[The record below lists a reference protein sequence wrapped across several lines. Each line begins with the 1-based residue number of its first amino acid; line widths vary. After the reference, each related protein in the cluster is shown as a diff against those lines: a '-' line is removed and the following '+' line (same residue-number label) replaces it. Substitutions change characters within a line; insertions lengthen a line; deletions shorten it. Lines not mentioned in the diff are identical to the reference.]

1 MINFDG
7 FIADK
12 VYFIISYENDVRL
25 VSHMSISKI
34 YKKAEERKQNH
45 IVGILFGSR
54 SDDDKQNSFFIFF
67 SFITFSVTIAYC
79 I

>member
-1 MINFDG
+1 
-7 FIADK
+7 
-12 VYFIISYENDVRL
+12 
-25 VSHMSISKI
+25 MSISKI

-45 IVGILFGSR
+45 FVGNLFGSR
-54 SDDDKQNSFFIFF
+54 NDDDNNNDKQNSFFIFF

>member
-54 SDDDKQNSFFIFF
+54 SDDKQNSFLY
-67 SFITFSVTIAYC
+67 SFHL
-79 I
+79 